1 VQAYDTFVPIGQE
14 NPGSVPL
21 LGTLRAAPNTYN
33 QRRKTS
39 RYENQRHIIS
49 KKRSAAVSVTGQSND
64 LEFLPEPRTKT
75 KACSICKCPGH
86 QRGSCPKIHRYN
98 KPPLDMNKDMLSRHE
113 LSSALSKVGS
123 YKTDYLPIKDKRPMS
138 SSTPVGLLGVVI
150 HRRFFRNQNPNKM
163 CLECTIL
170 DQVGD
175 PHPTFK
181 NYLFT
186 CGCMLVYVS
195 RSKTNIVVCELEN
208 VCSEGFESFGFS
220 MSQPPPTVQYL
231 LSQSDQMGYGLL
243 SQSEQMGYEFS
254 SSGMSWP
261 L

>member
-1 VQAYDTFVPIGQE
+1 
-14 NPGSVPL
+14 
-21 LGTLRAAPNTYN
+21 
-33 QRRKTS
+33 
-39 RYENQRHIIS
+39 
-49 KKRSAAVSVTGQSND
+49 
-64 LEFLPEPRTKT
+64 
-75 KACSICKCPGH
+75 
-86 QRGSCPKIHRYN
+86 
-98 KPPLDMNKDMLSRHE
+98 MLSRHE
-113 LSSALSKVGS
+113 LSSVLSKVGC
-123 YKTDYLPIKDKRPMS
+123 YKPDFLPTNDKRPIS

-150 HRRFFRNQNPNKM
+150 HRRFFRNQNSNKM

-186 CGCMLVYVS
+186 CECMSVYVS
-195 RSKTNIVVCELEN
+195 RSKTNIVVCELKN
-208 VCSEGFESFGFS
+208 VCSEGFKSFGFA

-243 SQSEQMGYEFS
+243 SQSEQMGYGFS
-254 SSGMSWP
+254 SSGMSGP